1 MIFPLFLMIA
11 DLMLWW
17 LLADIVDRLGS
28 LAYGNLLAIAVFGI
42 AFGVFVWIILE
53 VVELAA
59 SGTKDRGEY

>member
-28 LAYGNLLAIAVFGI
+28 LAYGNLLAVAVFG
-42 AFGVFVWIILE
+42 AALGVFIWVIVE
-53 VVELAA
+53 TVELAA
-59 SGTKDRGEY
+59 SGTKDRGDY

>member
-1 MIFPLFLMIA
+1 MIA

-28 LAYGNLLAIAVFGI
+28 LAYGNLLAVAVFGAALGCFI
-42 AFGVFVWIILE
+42 WVIVE